1 MKAGGVIYLSP
12 IVRTHA
18 LDRGSYT
25 RKHLSCRNG
34 RSVNGFA
41 AFLTLV
47 FLATHAMRD
56 WRCRATVSI
65 CICYSVGSLSA

>member
-65 CICYSVGSLSA
+65 